1 MATNYKLY
9 GYRWVVL
16 AVFMFI
22 NLTIQMLWITYAPVT
37 GPAAAFYGVS
47 DLQIGL
53 LAMTFMIAFIPLSI
67 PVAWVIDTYGFRLA
81 VSIGAVLMG
90 VFGLLRGFAGANYS
104 LVLLSTIGIAVAQPF
119 LLNAWTKVPANW
131 FAIEERATAVG
142 LVTLANL
149 VGTALGLV
157 LTPILTET
165 ISLPTIQLIY
175 GGIAAFS
182 SVLFILLAKENPPT
196 PPGPAGSEVRALM
209 LDGLKHAFTV
219 KSFWLYLFVSFI
231 GLGIFNGVTTWVEN
245 IIRPRGFTPTD
256 AGTLGALMLVGG
268 VVGAVTIPPFS
279 DRQRKRQP
287 YILFGLLLAIPGLIG
302 LTYATSSWLLFVSAF
317 AMGFFLVSTSPIGM
331 QYAAEVTQP
340 TPEGT
345 SNGLIQLFGQAS
357 VVFVYIM
364 SALQTPDGSFTPA
377 LLLAIGLLVIS
388 ALLTTQMK
396 DMQPVSQARP
406 AEQVT
411 GARSVLGSKPGNP
424 VKKVQQEAGQ
434 KATAK
439 SATNTKKKKRKSNA

>member
-1 MATNYKLY
+1 MATDYKLY

-22 NLTIQMLWITYAPVT
+22 NLTIQILWITYASIT
-37 GPAAAFYGVS
+37 GPAAAFYGVT

-67 PVAWVIDTYGFRLA
+67 PVAWVIDTYGFKLA
-81 VSIGAVLMG
+81 VSIGCILMG
-90 VFGLLRGFAGANYS
+90 VFGLLRGFAGAKYS
-104 LVLLSTIGIAVAQPF
+104 LVLWSTIGIAVAQPF

-131 FAIEERATAVG
+131 FAIGERATAVG

-165 ISLPTIQLIY
+165 IPLPTVQLLY

-182 SVLFILLAKENPPT
+182 AVLFVLLAKEKPPT

-209 LDGLKHAFTV
+209 LDGLKHALTV
-219 KSFWLYLFVSFI
+219 RSFWLYLFVSFI

-268 VVGAVTIPPFS
+268 VLGAVIIPPFS

-287 YILFGLLLAIPGLIG
+287 YILFGLLLTIPGLIG
-302 LTYATSSWLLFVSAF
+302 LAFAANSWLLFISAF
-317 AMGFFLVSTSPIGM
+317 MMGFFLVSTSPIGM

-364 SALQTPDGSFTPA
+364 EALKTPNGSFTPA
-377 LLLAIGLLVIS
+377 LLLAIGLLIVS
-388 ALLTTQMK
+388 ALLVTQMK
-396 DMQPVSQARP
+396 DPQKEIQSDVRVSN
-406 AEQVT
+406 
-411 GARSVLGSKPGNP
+411 G
-424 VKKVQQEAGQ
+424 
-434 KATAK
+434 KAA
-439 SATNTKKKKRKSNA
+439 